1 MRLLTRSI
9 SILAILSLLYWLFPL
24 KAYAYLDPGT
34 GSYILQIILAAIVG
48 IGFAI
53 KLSWGRIKSFVHN
66 LRSKGEGNEP
76 DED

>member
-1 MRLLTRSI
+1 MKLLSRSI
-9 SILAILSLLYWLFPL
+9 AMLAILTLLYSIFPL
-24 KAYAYLDPGT
+24 EAHAYLDPGT
-34 GSYILQIILAAIVG
+34 GSYILQIVLAAIVG

-66 LRSKGEGNEP
+66 LRSKKEGNEQ